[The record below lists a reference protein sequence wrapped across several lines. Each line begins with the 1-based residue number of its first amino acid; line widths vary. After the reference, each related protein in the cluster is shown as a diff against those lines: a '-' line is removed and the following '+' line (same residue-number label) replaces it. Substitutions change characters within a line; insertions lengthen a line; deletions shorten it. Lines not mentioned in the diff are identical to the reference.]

1 MITYLILGITVVV
14 SFICFGNQ
22 TLAMKLA
29 LSPYQVIHRKEWYR
43 VITHGFVHA
52 DMTHLLVNMFTF
64 WSFGIYMEQ
73 YYQYVGLGKWGFLL
87 LYFGGM
93 IFSSS
98 FDLAKQ
104 KDNPY
109 YLSIGASG
117 AVSAVL
123 FSSIFFDP
131 WGKIYFFALLPIPG
145 ILFGVVY
152 MLYCQYMAKQASDH
166 INHNAHFLGAL
177 FGFLLPALLNPS
189 LVKLFV
195 GALMGR

>member
-14 SFICFGNQ
+14 SFICCGNQ

-109 YLSIGASG
+109 HLSIGASG

-152 MLYCQYMAKQASDH
+152 LLYCQYMAKQASDH

>member
-29 LSPYQVIHRKEWYR
+29 LSPYQVIHRQEWYR
-43 VITHGFVHA
+43 VVTHGFVHA

-64 WSFGIYMEQ
+64 WSFGTYMEQ

-93 IFSSS
+93 IFASS

-104 KDNPY
+104 KTIQIIC
-109 YLSIGASG
+109 LS
-117 AVSAVL
+117 VL
-123 FSSIFFDP
+123 QEPFR
-131 WGKIYFFALLPIPG
+131 
-145 ILFGVVY
+145 LF
-152 MLYCQYMAKQASDH
+152 C
-166 INHNAHFLGAL
+166 
-177 FGFLLPALLNPS
+177 FLLSFSIRGEKSIS
-189 LVKLFV
+189 LPCCLYREYSSVSFTYCTASIWPNKRATISTIMPISWVLCLAFYCPPC
-195 GALMGR
+195 

>member
-29 LSPYQVIHRKEWYR
+29 LSPYQVIHRQEWYR
-43 VITHGFVHA
+43 VVTHGFVHA

-64 WSFGIYMEQ
+64 WSFGTYMEQ

-93 IFSSS
+93 IFASS

-123 FSSIFFDP
+123 FSSIFSIR
-131 WGKIYFFALLPIPG
+131 GEKSISLPCC
-145 ILFGVVY
+145 
-152 MLYCQYMAKQASDH
+152 LYREYSSESFTYCTASIWPNKRVTISTIMH
-166 INHNAHFLGAL
+166 ISWVLCLAFYC
-177 FGFLLPALLNPS
+177 PPC
-189 LVKLFV
+189 
-195 GALMGR
+195 